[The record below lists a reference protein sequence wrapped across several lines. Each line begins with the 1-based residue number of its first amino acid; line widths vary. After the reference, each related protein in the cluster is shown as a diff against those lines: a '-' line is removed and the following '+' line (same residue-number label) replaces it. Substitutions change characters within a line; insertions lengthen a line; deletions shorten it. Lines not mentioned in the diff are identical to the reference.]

1 MSEDLVKVMEETVAK
16 LCQPNKGILAADE
29 SIGTIGKRFE
39 SIGLENTHENRWAY
53 RDMLFNAKYL
63 NEYISGVITYEET
76 LFDKDEG
83 GKRLVQP
90 LFDAGIVVGIKTD
103 MGLEKVP
110 PSHEYMTKGLD
121 DLAERS
127 KKYFEAGARFAK
139 WRCVYEIDDF
149 RPTMLSIDNNA
160 KTLARYARIS
170 QDCGLVPIIEPE
182 VLMGGSHTIEECYDV
197 TKEVLAEVYYR
208 CHLEGVDLNL
218 TLLKPNMVRHGT
230 TCKDKVSNL
239 EVAKH
244 TVAVLQDTVPVA
256 VPGIVFLSGG
266 ASEEE
271 ATECL
276 RLINSEELD
285 MIRPW
290 RLSFSFGRAL
300 QNSALK
306 VWNGQNENRSKAQ
319 LCLMDKAADNSGAS
333 GNNFC

>member
-1 MSEDLVKVMEETVAK
+1 MSDDLVQVMEETVKK
-16 LCQPNKGILAADE
+16 LCQPSKGILAADE
-29 SIGTIGKRFE
+29 SIGTIGKRFD

-53 RDMLFNAKYL
+53 RDMLFNAPYL
-63 NEYISGVITYEET
+63 SNHISGVITYEET
-76 LFDKDEG
+76 LFDKDG
-83 GKRLVQP
+83 DGKRLVQP
-90 LFDAGIVVGIKTD
+90 LFDADIVVGIKTD

-110 PSHEYMTKGLD
+110 PSFEYMTKGLET
-121 DLAERS
+121 LAERS
-127 KKYFEAGARFAK
+127 KKYYGLGARFAK

-160 KTLARYARIS
+160 KTLAKYAKIS
-170 QDCGLVPIIEPE
+170 QENGLVPIIEPE
-182 VLMGGSHTIEECYDV
+182 VLMDGSHTIEECYDV

-208 CHLEGVDLNL
+208 CHLEGVDLGL
-218 TLLKPNMVRHGT
+218 TLLKPNMVRYGT
-230 TCKDKVSNL
+230 TCKDTVSNL

-266 ASEEE
+266 MSEEE

-276 RLINSEELD
+276 RLVNSKELD

-290 RLSFSFGRAL
+290 RLSFSYGRAL

-306 VWNGQNENRSKAQ
+306 VWNGLNENRGKAQ
-319 LCLMDKAADNSGAS
+319 LCLMDKAADNGVAS